1 MTPKDADWFR
11 RCAVEI
17 EEHDGHLIM
26 ERFLRLYQAL
36 YGDSDIL
43 GVRVHT

>member
-1 MTPKDADWFR
+1 MTPEEANWFR

-26 ERFLRLYQAL
+26 ESFFGFIRHCMVIVTFWE
-36 YGDSDIL
+36 
-43 GVRVHT
+43 